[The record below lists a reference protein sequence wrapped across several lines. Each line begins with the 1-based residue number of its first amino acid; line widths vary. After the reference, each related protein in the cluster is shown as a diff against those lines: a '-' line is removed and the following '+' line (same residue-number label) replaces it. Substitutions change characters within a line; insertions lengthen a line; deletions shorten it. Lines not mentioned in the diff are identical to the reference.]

1 MRNFEKLTI
10 SGFIDK
16 YHNMQD
22 FVNITR
28 IYPVLYIEPYSVL
41 SDKCYYDDLP
51 LYGKLL

>member
-41 SDKCYYDDLP
+41 SDVIMMIY

>member
-1 MRNFEKLTI
+1 MGNFEKVTI
-10 SGFIDK
+10 SSFIDK
-16 YHNMQD
+16 YHNMHN

-28 IYPVLYIEPYSVL
+28 IYPALYIEPCSVL